1 MDNLDRN
8 SKLMALVANVV
19 WEIVEARVAN
29 AISNALD
36 DADFV
41 TVSTVEGLI
50 EDIKDSGDTL
60 DRDEVESMIE
70 SMIEN
75 HISNLT
81 FETTVS

>member
-29 AISNALD
+29 AINNALD

-41 TVSTVEGLI
+41 TMSTVEGLI
-50 EDIKDSGDTL
+50 EDSKDSGDTL
-60 DRDEVESMIE
+60 DRDEVE

>member
-70 SMIEN
+70 N

>member
-41 TVSTVEGLI
+41 TMSTVEGLI

-70 SMIEN
+70 D

>member
-41 TVSTVEGLI
+41 TASTVEGLI
-50 EDIKDSGDTL
+50 AEHFDIGDTL
-60 DRDEVESMIE
+60 DRDEVE

>member
-41 TVSTVEGLI
+41 TMSTVEGLI

>member
-41 TVSTVEGLI
+41 TAACVASLI
-50 EDIKDSGDTL
+50 EDDKDSGDTL
-60 DRDEVESMIE
+60 DRDEVE

>member
-41 TVSTVEGLI
+41 TMSTVEGLI

-70 SMIEN
+70 N

>member
-19 WEIVEARVAN
+19 WEIVEARVAH

-36 DADFV
+36 VRDSEIM
-41 TVSTVEGLI
+41 TTVEGLI
-50 EDIKDSGDTL
+50 EDMKDSGDTL
-60 DRDEVESMIE
+60 DRDEVE